1 MNRYD
6 KSQLMR
12 NLNRSNDIEVS
23 KSTKDKLEETAIL
36 HLRAGNMTEFAMCMT
51 TIGKIDTVNNLNDRL
66 DSTDAK
72 LTKLIAGLGGNIED
86 GEIG

>member
-23 KSTKDKLEETAIL
+23 KGTKEALESTAIK
-36 HLRAGNMTEFAMCMT
+36 HLRAGNLTEFAMCMT
-51 TIGKIDTVNNLNDRL
+51 TIAKIDTVNTLNDKI

-72 LTKLIAGLGGNIED
+72 LNKLIAGLGGD
-86 GEIG
+86 TTAD